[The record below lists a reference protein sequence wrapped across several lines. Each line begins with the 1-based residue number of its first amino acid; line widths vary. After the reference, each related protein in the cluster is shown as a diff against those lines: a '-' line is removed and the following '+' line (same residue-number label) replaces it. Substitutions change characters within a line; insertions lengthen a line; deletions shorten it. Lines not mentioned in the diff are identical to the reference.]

1 VKGKDVIN
9 FFEHGLDKKRRES
22 IVEVCCDMSATM
34 ELIISIVFPN
44 ASIVTD
50 RFHMMKNVL
59 EDIGAIRT
67 RAKTAIKKR
76 INEEAKQYDQETN
89 IKRATEKVS

>member
-1 VKGKDVIN
+1 
-9 FFEHGLDKKRRES
+9 
-22 IVEVCCDMSATM
+22 M

-76 INEEAKQYDQETN
+76 INEEVKQYDQETN
-89 IKRATEKVS
+89 AKRAIEKAS

>member
-1 VKGKDVIN
+1 VKGTDVIN

-22 IVEVCCDMSATM
+22 IREVCCDMSATM

-67 RAKTAIKKR
+67 RAKTAVKKR
-76 INEEAKQYDQETN
+76 INEEVKQYDQETKA
-89 IKRATEKVS
+89 KRAIEKAS